1 MFVANKSKF
10 IDNIKIMAHF
20 ITLNGKVTCNQSSV
34 QAATVHVWQANHK
47 APIGTGAVTEAS
59 NGHFTVH
66 ATPDAADAVLFITA
80 ELTHPGVVL
89 MSVLSPDWLE
99 KIAQNSVVVNE
110 LTTVASAFTCAQFFD
125 GLHLSGSP
133 KGIYIAAK
141 NTPNLVDP
149 VTGSWGAV
157 VIDPFNITQN
167 ETLARLN
174 TLAALITAYG
184 TVPMTGYNWQ
194 QHFLTCATPLGGKRP
209 QNTAE
214 AMVGIAQSP
223 WAHPANLFDLFNKAY
238 PQPKDG
244 FPAKPNS
251 KVPVSRRSAPFV
263 PYLSFAPEDFS
274 MILAFGQGGIC
285 APGKLA
291 LDAEGNLWT
300 GLNWMPGAQ
309 NGVYQGIGGG
319 LVQLDSTGRLLSPP
333 VTGYTGMG
341 VDGAGWGTAITKDG
355 TCWVSSFNGA
365 IGVYRLEDGAPIMDH
380 IPKHLADLA
389 SDLGG
394 MQGIGV
400 APNGDIWIVGTSSNK
415 MVYFPEGDLS
425 RGRVVPNQDLQNLLS
440 APFAA
445 AIDQFNRVWITNTN
459 SKSLVRYT
467 HGLPKGKVER
477 FILAGGGR
485 GVALDSKG
493 NCWVAC
499 NTSPEFPPTTPTDEI
514 SIIEGFALGYPHLQQ
529 TLGRHQI
536 TGSVFMIP
544 FDADPLDTLDPAT
557 HSSGLTP
564 YGDGQLNVPWGISV
578 DGNDDVWVANF
589 FGRGVSFLAGAAPG
603 GRTAGCQTGEVIHTI
618 HSGSIQMLTDVVVDQ
633 AGNIWCAN
641 NWNLPQ
647 TVMQAKPDPAF
658 STWGGG
664 SGVLVIY
671 GIAKPAQTPLVG
683 PVQAVED

>member
-1 MFVANKSKF
+1 MSNQ
-10 IDNIKIMAHF
+10 
-20 ITLNGKVTCNQSSV
+20 VTIRGSLSFNQSSAV
-34 QAATVHVWQANHK
+34 AATVKLWEANHQDS
-47 APIGTGAVTEAS
+47 IGEDTVTTDA
-59 NGHFTVH
+59 NGQFSIN
-66 ATPDAADAVLFITA
+66 ATPESADAILYITA
-80 ELTHPGVVL
+80 ELQDYNVVL
-89 MSVLSPDWLE
+89 LSVLSPNLQE
-99 KIAQNSVVVNE
+99 EIAQNGVVVNE
-110 LTTVASAFTCAQFFD
+110 LTTVASAFTCAQFFN
-125 GLHLSGSP
+125 GLQLSGNLH
-133 KGIYIAAK
+133 GVTIAAK
-141 NTPNLVDP
+141 NTPNLVNP
-149 VTGSWGAV
+149 VTGTYGEV
-157 VIDPFNITQN
+157 LVDPFNITQN

-184 TVPMTGYNWQ
+184 TVTVEGWQ
-194 QHFLTCATPLGGKRP
+194 SDFLHYATPLDGTTP
-209 QNTAE
+209 ENTAE
-214 AMVGIAQSP
+214 AMIGIAQSP
-223 WAHPANLFDLFNKAY
+223 WVHPAELFNLFDQAY
-238 PQPKDG
+238 PQPEDG

-263 PYLSFAPEDFS
+263 PYLSFAPEDFA

-291 LDAEGNLWT
+291 LDSDGNLWT

-319 LVQLDSTGRLLSPP
+319 LVKLDSTGRLLSPP

-341 VDGAGWGTAITKDG
+341 VDGAGWGTAVTNAG
-355 TCWVSSFNGA
+355 TCWVTSFNGS
-365 IGVYRLEDGAPIMDH
+365 IGVYRLEDGSPVVDEVPERVANALTEI
-380 IPKHLADLA
+380 
-389 SDLGG
+389 GG
-394 MQGIGV
+394 LQGIGV
-400 APNGDIWIVGTSSNK
+400 APNGDIWIVGTSSNE
-415 MVYFPEGDLS
+415 MLYFPGGDLS
-425 RGRVVPNQDLQNLLS
+425 RGRVVVDEDLNKALS

-445 AIDQFNRVWITNTN
+445 SIDDSNRVWISNTN
-459 SKSLVRYT
+459 GKSLVRYS
-467 HGLPKGKVER
+467 PDEKNSPVER

-499 NTSPEFPPTTPTDEI
+499 NTSPDFPATTPTDGV

-529 TLGRHQI
+529 TLGRNHV

-544 FDADPLDTLDPAT
+544 FDASPMDTIDKTT
-557 HSSGLTP
+557 HESNLTP
-564 YGDGQLNVPWGISV
+564 YGDGELSAPWGISI

-589 FGRGVSFLAGAAPG
+589 MGRGVSFMAGAAPS
-603 GRTAGCQTGEVIHTI
+603 GRTGDFNTGDLIHTI

-633 AGNIWCAN
+633 AGNLWCAN

-683 PVQAVED
+683 PVSGV